1 MSRTNSKFKDAYNQA
16 LTYIEYQAVGDD
28 LPGEKQLADILNISR
43 TTVRTVLSRLH
54 ETDIILWQGRLKK
67 ICRMPLP
74 NDKFDDVETTSVASK
89 IQQYFLEWILVG
101 DVLPGT
107 QIRETDL
114 ARQFEVSTSTVREF
128 LIDFSRFG
136 LITKSASQ
144 KWILQGFTKD
154 YALELCDVRV
164 LFEMKSL
171 THFVNLSEQDP
182 VWQALNQLE
191 LEHLCLLKRID
202 QDYHEF
208 SVLDEKLHML
218 INGMS
223 QNRFMNDFQDLISLI
238 FHYHYQWNKKDEK
251 ERNKQAIIEHL
262 TYIDALKS
270 RDITKIQL
278 AAEAHLTSAR
288 DTLINSISG
297 KS

>member
-1 MSRTNSKFKDAYNQA
+1 MSRTNSKFKDAYNHA
-16 LTYIEYQAVGDD
+16 LTYIEHQSVGDE
-28 LPGEKQLADILNISR
+28 LPGEKQLAEILNISR

-54 ETDIILWQGRLKK
+54 ETNIILWQGRLKK
-67 ICRMPLP
+67 ICRMPFP
-74 NDKFDDVETTSVASK
+74 EDKFDDLETTSVASK

-101 DVLPGT
+101 DVLPST
-107 QIRETDL
+107 QIKETDL
-114 ARQFEVSTSTVREF
+114 ARQFDVSTSTVREF

-136 LITKSASQ
+136 LITKSENQ
-144 KWILQGFTKD
+144 KWVLQGFTKA

-171 THFVNLSEQDP
+171 TQFVHLSKKDPIWQELVLLEQ
-182 VWQALNQLE
+182 AHISLLE
-191 LEHLCLLKRID
+191 RVER
-202 QDYHEF
+202 DYHQF
-208 SVLDEKLHML
+208 SVLDEKLHTL

-223 QNRFMNDFQDLISLI
+223 RNRFMNDFQDLISLI

-262 TYIDALKS
+262 AYIDALKS
-270 RDITKIQL
+270 QNPQKIKI

-288 DTLINSISG
+288 DTLINSISD
-297 KS
+297 KC